1 MDTLRA
7 RELVMIKLSEM
18 EDCETVSD
26 LDVTYIELKKLL
38 RYYKQNLVTE
48 LMYNGKE
55 TTENDRT

>member
-1 MDTLRA
+1 MDKLRA

-26 LDVTYIELKKLL
+26 LDSTYLELKRLL
-38 RYYKQNLVTE
+38 RYYKQNLVGE

-55 TTENDRT
+55 TTENDN